1 MASRRWAPVAAVA
14 VALTLG
20 ACTSSVSGQATRASS
35 QPAPGTSA
43 KPKPK
48 PAPVPARDLLLH
60 DGDTTP
66 LGRAVA
72 IPVGDSYF
80 THTRPPE
87 CAAALL
93 FRASPLIPAGA
104 SDHAESAYAVGGPAL
119 YAESADVYR
128 DDLNTHDVV
137 WKGFSAVSDC
147 RGDAIGV
154 APLGDF
160 QPMRLSYFATPAD
173 GVLVWTMTRSNWTCD
188 YGLAVVPRVALMLSA
203 CDTKPGFPMADWA
216 AKRRAQLNGTSA

>member
-1 MASRRWAPVAAVA
+1 MAALA

-20 ACTSSVSGQATRASS
+20 ACTTSVSGQATRGSS

-43 KPKPK
+43 KPKP
-48 PAPVPARDLLLH
+48 ATAAVPARDLLLR
-60 DGDTTP
+60 DAETTP

-80 THTRPPE
+80 THVRPAE

-93 FRASPLIPAGA
+93 FRSSPLVPAGT

-119 YAESADVYR
+119 YAESADVYK

-137 WKGFSAVSDC
+137 WNGFTAVSNC

-188 YGLAVVPRVALMLSA
+188 YGLAVIPRVVLMVSA
-203 CDTKPGFPMADWA
+203 CDAKPGFPMADWA
-216 AKRRAQLNGTSA
+216 AKRRAQLNGASA